1 MSKYTTELRYI
12 CEEAAGVNNHEEMY
26 NNPGYNDTSQIIE
39 TARTKLFD
47 FDYPIFD
54 VNYKATLET
63 KIIKHYYF
71 REIGAESY
79 GMFKMWLDRRM
90 NEIMPYYNQ
99 LYQSEL
105 LKFNP
110 FYNSEKAIQRDTLDT
125 HDVSSENVS
134 DGVAFRENRNTSNT
148 VVDNDTHVTGHTDN
162 DTTTNTS
169 ARHNE
174 HESSNSHK
182 DNDDTTTTNSH
193 GENHSGTNLTRKD
206 RTDEWTAY
214 SDTPQGGLTGIKDN
228 NYLTNITHH
237 WHDPNST
244 DGSQIED
251 QTKYNENHEEHSG
264 VHYVTNINGNDSRTM
279 AESSTSDS
287 SDINDVDIVGDT
299 AFDSNTDSTS
309 HGVDKTQTSTTNG
322 GTEIYTGS
330 GKYLEYVL
338 GKEGTETYSEM
349 LEKYRKTFLNI
360 DMMVIDRLSDLFFN
374 LW

>member
-12 CEEAAGVNNHEEMY
+12 CEEAAGVNNHEEMSD
-26 NNPGYNDTSQIIE
+26 NPGYSDTASIIE
-39 TARTKLFD
+39 TARVKLFD
-47 FDYPIFD
+47 FSYPIFD

-79 GMFKMWLDRRM
+79 GQFKMWLDRRM

-110 FYNSEKAIQRDTLDT
+110 FYNSERAVERNTVNT
-125 HDVSSENVS
+125 HDVSSESVS
-134 DGVAFRENRNTSNT
+134 DGVAFNESRNKSETETKNKDKVKGT
-148 VVDNDTHVTGHTDN
+148 
-162 DTTTNTS
+162 DTTTDAS
-169 ARHNE
+169 DH
-174 HESSNSHK
+174 
-182 DNDDTTTTNSH
+182 
-193 GENHSGTNLTRKD
+193 
-206 RTDEWTAY
+206 WTAF
-214 SDTPQGGLTGIKDN
+214 SETPQGGLTGIEN
-228 NYLTNITHH
+228 NQYLTNATHN
-237 WHDPNST
+237 WANEGSNVKVESESEDEFEGKVTGNS
-244 DGSQIED
+244 Q
-251 QTKYNENHEEHSG
+251 G
-264 VHYVTNINGNDSRTM
+264 VG
-279 AESSTSDS
+279 
-287 SDINDVDIVGDT
+287 
-299 AFDSNTDSTS
+299 
-309 HGVDKTQTSTTNG
+309 KTQTSSTSGNN
-322 GTEIYTGS
+322 EVYTGN

>member
-110 FYNSEKAIQRDTLDT
+110 FYNSEKAIQRDTVDT

-134 DGVAFRENRNTSNT
+134 DGVAFRENRDSSNT
-148 VVDNDTHVTGHTDN
+148 VVDSTNNFVGDN
-162 DTTTNTS
+162 EAHSTTTNEFHSGT
-169 ARHNE
+169 
-174 HESSNSHK
+174 K
-182 DNDDTTTTNSH
+182 TTANKTTNSTEVVDESTE
-193 GENHSGTNLTRKD
+193 GESHSTGNNKAKD
-206 RTDEWTAY
+206 NSDHWTAY
-214 SDTPQGGLTGIKDN
+214 SDTPQGGLTGIANN
-228 NYLTNITHH
+228 NYLTNVTHTWADSGSNIDTDTKNDETH
-237 WHDPNST
+237 KDDTDRTTTTNTTENST
-244 DGSQIED
+244 INTTVNSHSTTHTDSTE
-251 QTKYNENHEEHSG
+251 HE
-264 VHYVTNINGNDSRTM
+264 T
-279 AESSTSDS
+279 
-287 SDINDVDIVGDT
+287 GDT
-299 AFDSNTDSTS
+299 TFHSNTDSTS

>member
-12 CEEAAGVNNHEEMY
+12 CEEAAGVNNHEEMSD
-26 NNPGYNDTSQIIE
+26 NPGYNDTARIIE
-39 TARTKLFD
+39 AARVKLFD
-47 FDYPIFD
+47 FSYPIFD

-79 GMFKMWLDRRM
+79 GQFKLWLDRRM

-110 FYNSEKAIQRDTLDT
+110 FYNSERAVERNTVNT
-125 HDVSSENVS
+125 HDVSSESVS
-134 DGVAFRENRNTSNT
+134 DGVAYNESRNKSETETKNKDKVKGT
-148 VVDNDTHVTGHTDN
+148 
-162 DTTTNTS
+162 DTTTDAS
-169 ARHNE
+169 DH
-174 HESSNSHK
+174 
-182 DNDDTTTTNSH
+182 
-193 GENHSGTNLTRKD
+193 
-206 RTDEWTAY
+206 WTAF
-214 SDTPQGGLTGIKDN
+214 SDTPQGGLTGIEN
-228 NYLTNITHH
+228 NQYLTNATHT
-237 WHDPNST
+237 WANEGSNVKVESESEDEF
-244 DGSQIED
+244 DG
-251 QTKYNENHEEHSG
+251 K
-264 VHYVTNINGNDSRTM
+264 VTGTGQG
-279 AESSTSDS
+279 A
-287 SDINDVDIVGDT
+287 G
-299 AFDSNTDSTS
+299 
-309 HGVDKTQTSTTNG
+309 KTQTSSTSGNN
-322 GTEIYTGS
+322 EVYTGN